1 MLSKGHV
8 LLDVGLTHCNQI
20 EHASTEPARKFVVEP
35 EIEFV

>member
-8 LLDVGLTHCNQI
+8 LLDVGLPQRNQI
-20 EHASTEPARKFVVEP
+20 KDTTAEPTHKFVVNR